1 MIWKDVVGYEG
12 IYEVSDTGKVRT
24 KEGKKTYST
33 RHKCERV
40 WKQRTLRQKVSKD
53 NTCRVN
59 LWKDGKEKT
68 WLVHRIVAYAFIPK
82 VPGKDFINHIDGS
95 RLNNSVEN
103 LEWCT
108 YEENSNHA
116 FDTGL
121 MKTNQRVVLV
131 DDSTKEAHYF
141 RSKAKASEFL
151 GFNEG
156 YLSDVMNKPH
166 FELEGYSVFVE
177 KETVGCE

>member
-1 MIWKDVVGYEG
+1 MEWRDVVGYEN

-24 KEGKKTYST
+24 KEGKVTYST
-33 RHKCERV
+33 RYNCERV

-68 WLVHRIVAYAFIPK
+68 WLIHRLVAHAFIPE
-82 VPGKDFINHIDGS
+82 VPGKEFINHIDGS
-95 RLNNSVEN
+95 RLNNHVSN

-108 YEENSNHA
+108 YKENANHA

-121 MKTNQRVVLV
+121 MSSNQRVILV
-131 DDSTKEAHYF
+131 DEKTQEPHLF

-151 GFNEG
+151 GYNSG
-156 YLSDVMNKPH
+156 YLSNAMKRPG
-166 FELEGYSVFVE
+166 FELPGYSVYVE
-177 KETVGCE
+177 EKGIC